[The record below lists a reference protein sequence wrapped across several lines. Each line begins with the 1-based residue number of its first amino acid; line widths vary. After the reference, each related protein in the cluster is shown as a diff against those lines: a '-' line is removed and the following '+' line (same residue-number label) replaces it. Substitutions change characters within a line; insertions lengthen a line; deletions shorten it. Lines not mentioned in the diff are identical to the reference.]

1 MYARSPN
8 FYRPV
13 VALLGLPIDAV
24 SLNDATRRLEQARL
38 RNERCFLSTPNLNFA
53 IQSQH
58 DAAFRASVCR
68 SDLSVADGMPLVWV
82 ARLLG
87 LPLAERV
94 SGSGLFDCLRH
105 SRNRPWSV
113 FFFGGPQGV
122 AQQACLELGKGDEF
136 FPVGHIYPGFAS
148 SQAMSDP
155 DLLACINAAK
165 PDLLVVSLG
174 AVKGQEWITANLS
187 QLQAPV
193 VSHLG
198 AVVNFVAGTVR
209 RAPAWV
215 QKSGLEWAWRAREEP
230 RLLRRY
236 LADGWAL
243 LCLLAGR
250 ILPLAVQSRWLR
262 WQQVRDNLRAPG
274 SVSRP
279 ALRVNEMRLGGI
291 CAGTH
296 LLPVRRAFTSAWNSG
311 KDVVLDAGDLKG
323 FDAGFVA
330 LLLILDTAMRDAGR
344 QLSLQGFSA
353 WHRRQLR
360 WHGAAHLLHGR
371 GTL

>member
-13 VALLGLPIDAV
+13 VALFGLPIDAV
-24 SLNDATRRLEQARL
+24 SLTDATRRLEQARL
-38 RNERCFLSTPNLNFA
+38 RGERCFLSTPNLNFA

-87 LPLAERV
+87 LPLSERV
-94 SGSGLFDCLRH
+94 SGSGLFEQLRH
-105 SRNRPWSV
+105 SRNKPWSV

-122 AQQACLELGKGDEF
+122 GQQACLALGKGDDF

-148 SQAMSDP
+148 SEAMSDP
-155 DLLACINAAK
+155 ELLACINEAK
-165 PDLLVVSLG
+165 PDLLVVALG
-174 AVKGQEWITANLS
+174 AVKGQDWITANLS
-187 QLQAPV
+187 RLQTPV

-198 AVVNFVAGTVR
+198 AVVNFVAGTVK
-209 RAPAWV
+209 RAPGWV
-215 QKSGLEWAWRAREEP
+215 QKAGLEWVWRTKEEP

-236 LADGWAL
+236 VADGWAL
-243 LCLLAGR
+243 LRLMAGS
-250 ILPLAVQSRWLR
+250 ILPLAVQSLCLR
-262 WQQVRDNLRAPG
+262 WRMAHDARCLPG

-279 ALRVNEMRLGGI
+279 ALRVNELRLGGV
-291 CAGTH
+291 CAGAH

-311 KDVVLDAGDLKG
+311 KDVVLDASQLQG
-323 FDAGFVA
+323 FDAGLVA
-330 LLLILDTAMRDAGR
+330 LLLMLDTAMRDAGR
-344 QLSLQGFSA
+344 QLSLQGFSRQ
-353 WHRRQLR
+353 HQRQLR
-360 WHGAAHLLHGR
+360 WHGAAHLLADAA
-371 GTL
+371 

>member
-24 SLNDATRRLEQARL
+24 SLPDATRRLEQARL

-58 DAAFRASVCR
+58 DAEFRASVCR

-87 LPLAERV
+87 LPLTERV
-94 SGSGLFDCLRH
+94 SGSGLFEGLRH
-105 SRNRPWSV
+105 TRNRPWSV

-122 AQQACLELGKGDEF
+122 GQQACLELGKKDEF
-136 FPVGHIYPGFAS
+136 FPVGHIYPGYAS
-148 SQAMSDP
+148 SEAMSDP
-155 DLLACINAAK
+155 EWLACINAAK
-165 PDLLVVSLG
+165 PDLLVVALG
-174 AVKGQEWITANLS
+174 AVKGQDWITTNLNR
-187 QLQAPV
+187 LQAPV

-198 AVVNFVAGTVR
+198 AVVNFVAGTVK
-209 RAPAWV
+209 RAPVWV
-215 QKSGLEWAWRAREEP
+215 QKTGLEWVWRTKEEP

-236 LADGWAL
+236 LQDGWAL
-243 LCLLAGR
+243 LGLLAGS
-250 ILPLAVQSRWLR
+250 ILPLALQGLWLR
-262 WQQVRDNLRAPG
+262 WRLAHDRRCAPG

-279 ALRVNEMRLGGI
+279 ALRANEVRLSGV
-291 CAGTH
+291 CAGAH

-311 KDVVLDAGDLKG
+311 KDVVLNASGLQG
-323 FDAGFVA
+323 FDASFVA
-330 LLLILDTAMRDAGR
+330 LLLILDTALRDAGR
-344 QLSLQGFSA
+344 QLSLQGFPKSLQ
-353 WHRRQLR
+353 RQLH
-360 WHGAAHLLHGR
+360 WHKAAHLLKAQV
-371 GTL
+371 

>member
-1 MYARSPN
+1 MYARTPN

-13 VALLGLPIDAV
+13 VALFGLPIDAV
-24 SLNDATRRLEQARL
+24 SLSDATRRLEQARL

-53 IQSQH
+53 IHSQH
-58 DAAFRASVCR
+58 DSEFRASVCR

-94 SGSGLFDCLRH
+94 SGSGLFECLRH
-105 SRNRPWSV
+105 SRNKPWSV

-122 AQQACLELGKGDEF
+122 GQQACLELGKGDEF

-165 PDLLVVSLG
+165 PDLLVVALG
-174 AVKGQEWITANLS
+174 AVKGQDWITANLNH
-187 QLQAPV
+187 LQTPV

-198 AVVNFVAGTVR
+198 AVVNFVAGTVK
-209 RAPAWV
+209 RAPVWV
-215 QKSGLEWAWRAREEP
+215 QKAGLEWVWRAKEEP

-236 LADGWAL
+236 FEDGCAL
-243 LCLLAGR
+243 LRLMAGR
-250 ILPLAVQSRWLR
+250 ILPLALHGAWLR
-262 WQQVRDNLRAPG
+262 WQQAQGGHLVPG

-279 ALRVNEMRLGGI
+279 AMRVNEMRLGGV
-291 CAGTH
+291 CAGAD

-311 KDVVLDAGDLKG
+311 KDVVLDASSLQG

-344 QLSLQGFSA
+344 QLCLQGFSA
-353 WHRRQLR
+353 QHRRLLR
-360 WHGAAHLLHGR
+360 WHGAAHLLK
-371 GTL
+371 TP